1 MKLQIKVI
9 PSSSKDCITG
19 WLDDILKIKVQAPP
33 EKGKAN
39 KAVIQLLEKNLELP
53 RGSIEITAGTTSTRK
68 TVEIKSE
75 DDSLINKKLADIG
88 KT

>member
-88 KT
+88 NT